1 MLILIEKP
9 LVAIVGRPNVGK
21 STLFNKL
28 CGRRISIVE
37 DTPGVTRDR
46 LYVDVEWTGHLF
58 TIIDTGGIEP
68 EKDDV
73 IQKHMHAQAQLA
85 IETADVII
93 FVVDA
98 RQGITTVDEDV
109 AKMLRQ
115 SKKPIVLAAN
125 KAETETLRLNAV
137 EFYSLDLGEPIP
149 ISAEQSQSLGDLL
162 DIVVKNF
169 PRNYEEDY
177 DNDVIKI
184 AVVGKPNAG
193 KSSIVNRILKQER
206 SIVSDIAGTTRDA
219 IDTPFTHNGKNYMII
234 DTAGIRRKS
243 RIEDET
249 IERYSVI
256 RSLGAV
262 RRADVTFIVIDADE
276 GLTEQDV
283 KIAGYAHNEG
293 KPSVIVVNKW
303 DLIEKDTN
311 TMSKFKKKL
320 DSDLVFM
327 NYAPS
332 LFISA
337 LTGQRM
343 NKLLEL
349 ADYVVAKAN
358 TRITTGL
365 LNDIVLEA
373 ITASEPPTKNGRRLK
388 VLYATQVTTNPPTFV
403 LFVNDT
409 TLVHFSYTRY
419 LENYLRKS
427 FDLDGTP
434 IRIIFRQRD
443 KGDNDVR

>member
-46 LYVDVEWTGHLF
+46 LYIDVEWTGHLF

-177 DNDVIKI
+177 DSDVIKI

-262 RRADVTFIVIDADE
+262 RRADVTFVVIDADE

-373 ITASEPPTKNGRRLK
+373 ISASEPPTKNGRRLK

>member
-177 DNDVIKI
+177 DSDVIKI

-293 KPSVIVVNKW
+293 KPSVIVINKW

-373 ITASEPPTKNGRRLK
+373 ISASEPPTKNGRRLK

>member
-1 MLILIEKP
+1 MLILLEKP

-85 IETADVII
+85 IETADVIV

-109 AKMLRQ
+109 AKILRQ
-115 SKKPIVLAAN
+115 SKKPVVLAAN

-177 DNDVIKI
+177 DSDVVKI

-243 RIEDET
+243 RIEDES

-283 KIAGYAHNEG
+283 KIAGYTHNEG
-293 KPSVIVVNKW
+293 KPSVLVVNKW

-311 TMSKFKKKL
+311 TMSKFKNKL

-332 LFISA
+332 IFISA

-349 ADYVVAKAN
+349 ADYVVEKAN

-373 ITASEPPTKNGRRLK
+373 ISASEPPTKNGRRLK
-388 VLYATQVTTNPPTFV
+388 ILYATQVATNPPTFV

-434 IRIIFRQRD
+434 IRLIFRQRD